1 MILNILLWCV
11 FGLIAGVV
19 ARYIGKKGERSDPAG
34 IVLTIVLGIAGALV
48 GGWLSSALFQWD
60 VNTFSIAGF
69 AVAVA
74 GALLL
79 LFIYHLIARSTGR
92 TI

>member
-1 MILNILLWCV
+1 MVVNVLLWCL

-19 ARYIGKKGERSDPAG
+19 ARFIGKEGERADPMG
-34 IVLTIVLGIAGALV
+34 IVLTICLGIAGALV
-48 GGWLSSALFQWD
+48 GGFLSSNLFHWD

-69 AVAVA
+69 AVAVG

-79 LFIYHLIARSTGR
+79 LFLYHIIRAARKSV
-92 TI
+92 

>member
-1 MILNILLWCV
+1 MVVNVLVWCV

-19 ARYIGKKGERSDPAG
+19 ARFIGNEGERTDPAG
-34 IVLTIVLGIAGALV
+34 IALTIILGIAGAVV
-48 GGWLSSALFQWD
+48 GGYLSSQLFNWD

-69 AVAVA
+69 AVAVG

-79 LFIYHLIARSTGR
+79 LFIYHIIRSTR
-92 TI
+92 KSL